1 MLLWLVGLPLIVKGR
16 QGRSLLGMR
25 RCPSPCEALCF
36 GDLFEGHHFWTHFE
50 TVQITGLRSHP
61 LDTQRKYV
69 VNNTPSGGPLHS
81 VGRPLHAEVVVLQAT
96 VQLIDRSAR
105 ELEVLI
111 LVIQR
116 LPRGRICL
124 AVARSPDTSSCRGL
138 LDALLAEALAP
149 VDVAEMEAA
158 E

>member
-1 MLLWLVGLPLIVKGR
+1 
-16 QGRSLLGMR
+16 
-25 RCPSPCEALCF
+25 
-36 GDLFEGHHFWTHFE
+36 
-50 TVQITGLRSHP
+50 
-61 LDTQRKYV
+61 
-69 VNNTPSGGPLHS
+69 
-81 VGRPLHAEVVVLQAT
+81 LHAEVVVLQAT